1 MRFRA
6 AVPRPAT
13 SWPSRKLDQSRL
25 AAVRQNEHAR
35 KAPADA
41 FHAEMDAKLAKTQE
55 MIRQR
60 VNQIAQEMN
69 FTV

>member
-1 MRFRA
+1 
-6 AVPRPAT
+6 
-13 SWPSRKLDQSRL
+13 
-25 AAVRQNEHAR
+25 
-35 KAPADA
+35 
-41 FHAEMDAKLAKTQE
+41 MDAKLAKTQE